1 MKGREL
7 LRARK
12 SESRR
17 TRQRQRGR
25 GGSEFVRKGDEVQR
39 RKEMERGWRVAGG
52 DKRDGKCRR
61 MFIS

>member
-1 MKGREL
+1 MKGRES

-25 GGSEFVRKGDEVQR
+25 GGSEFVRKGDGVQR
-39 RKEMERGWRVAGG
+39 RKEMERGWRGETKEMGSVGG
-52 DKRDGKCRR
+52 CSLAK
-61 MFIS
+61 